1 MLHKHRS
8 IWTLGFIACMS
19 MLATATPAAAQT
31 GQSFHYVIPR
41 FSSNAGSQ
49 LIISNLSSRLVTPT
63 VKLIDAASEQLV
75 EATLPFQPGTE
86 GKLTPASFGLS
97 SFAGSVVIDSSA
109 PLSVL
114 AALGG
119 PGGIETVGPAPS
131 SNTLFVPFSEGTTGN
146 MQLTLF
152 NEESTSTT
160 VVITAVAPNGSNLG
174 LAQRVIPSLTTLTES
189 VSALFPKP
197 ASGSPRDIS
206 HLVIRVASNV
216 FGASRRVYA
225 HAEMI
230 GFQDTREGILY
241 PFSDFAAVT
250 GMPVASSILSGL
262 LPFFAQGSDYVTLLQ
277 VINTANLAGSVT
289 LTAKGPDG
297 NVIAGTEPVRLDLPA
312 NGAIRKSLKNIFSL
326 PPGLVIG
333 SVSLESSTPVIATEA
348 IASETQGAFILAPAG
363 PDAATNFVFSI
374 RDFNKDSFT
383 GFTFLN
389 SGGPAARLTLRNI
402 SGEGVATSRTTLTV
416 SPNTSLTRS
425 LAELLPEVRKAGLIH
440 VSSDVPIVA
449 TALEGRFDNTS
460 LGNLPA
466 THSQPDYTPPDPTEF
481 LVTGTVRHNGV
492 PLSSGILQLSG
503 PVNLAT
509 STDQNGVYFFEKT
522 PPGEYTIRPAA
533 TGYTFGPSER
543 KITIVSDSSRDNDF
557 AATLVTP
564 TISAV
569 QPPSVVAGSS
579 DTSLF
584 VVASP
589 ITPTTEIV
597 FEGVAVLTTI
607 STAALPV
614 TVAGATGGT
623 VTVIQNVQALK
634 TVLEAAKLAVAHIGS
649 FFIRT
654 NGPGGSAS
662 SDAVAFVVGGAAP
675 VLTSMTGVPDPLL
688 IGNPGF
694 TLTVNGTGFTAETV
708 LRVGE
713 TALKPTTFLSATQLR
728 AFVGPEL
735 LGEGGLLKVTA
746 LNPQPTVGPS
756 NALSVSLFNPIPG
769 LTSISPNSTA
779 VRLDPNSLP
788 LELTVNGFGF
798 SKDAVVTIDSTEVP
812 TEYRS
817 STLLIGSVSQKVLE
831 AAKILVVKAK
841 NPPPTLGTSEALP
854 LSLYNLVPTLRSLD
868 ASPLVFDPNPR
879 FKDDKPSFTA
889 QVVIRGT
896 NFTKDGLI
904 YVIGTPCDDDV
915 GGLGGERVSST
926 LIVGTIKI
934 ACLGLYRL
942 GVVNPQPGGGLSEL
956 LGFTVSEYTAP
967 TAVSITGLAPAGI
980 VAGGDTF
987 TLTISGSNIAIGAV
1001 VNFGTAVLFPA
1012 SVTSNAIVVTVPSYL
1027 VKSSG
1032 IVPVSITNPD
1042 ATGNSNRLLF
1052 TLN

>member
-1 MLHKHRS
+1 MLHKLRS
-8 IWTLGFIACMS
+8 IWTLRFIACMS
-19 MLATATPAAAQT
+19 MLAATTPAAAAQT
-31 GQSFHYVIPR
+31 SQDFHYVIPR
-41 FSSNAGSQ
+41 FTSNAGSQ

-63 VKLIDAASEQLV
+63 VRLIDAASAQLV
-75 EATLPFQPGTE
+75 EVTVPFQPGAE

-97 SFAGSVVIDSSA
+97 SFDGSVVIDSSA

-119 PGGIETVGPAPS
+119 PGGIEIVGPAAS
-131 SNTLFVPFSEGTTGN
+131 SNTLFIPFSEGTTGN

-160 VVITAVAPNGSNLG
+160 VVITAVAPGGSNLG
-174 LAQRVIPSLTTLTES
+174 VVQRVIPGLTTLTES

-197 ASGSPRDIS
+197 ASGSSRDIS

-216 FGASRRVYA
+216 FGAARRVYGQ
-225 HAEMI
+225 AEMI

-241 PFSDFAAVT
+241 PFSDFAAVA
-250 GMPVASSILSGL
+250 GAPLSSSINSGIV
-262 LPFFAQGSDYVTLLQ
+262 PFFAQGSDYVTLLQ

-297 NVIAGTEPVRLDLPA
+297 NIIAGTEPVRLDLPA
-312 NGAIRKSLKNIFSL
+312 NGAIRKSLKNILSL
-326 PPGLVIG
+326 APGLVIG
-333 SVSLESSTPVIATEA
+333 SVSFESSTPIIATEA
-348 IASETQGAFILAPAG
+348 IASESQGGFTLVPAG
-363 PDAATNFVFSI
+363 PDPATNFVFSI

-389 SGGPAARLTLRNI
+389 SGESVARLTLRNI
-402 SGEGVATSRTTLTV
+402 SAEGVANSRTALTAG
-416 SPNTSLTRS
+416 PKTSLTRS
-425 LAELLPEVRKAGLIH
+425 LAELLPEARKAGLIH

-449 TALEGRFDNTS
+449 AALEGRFDNTS

-466 THSQPDYTPPDPTEF
+466 THSQPDYTPPNPTKF
-481 LVTGTVRHNGV
+481 LITGTIRHNGV
-492 PLSSGILQLSG
+492 PFSGVSIQLSG
-503 PVNLAT
+503 PLNVAT
-509 STDQNGVYFFEKT
+509 STDQNGVYFFEET
-522 PPGEYTIRPAA
+522 PAGNYTIQPGA
-533 TGYTFGPSER
+533 TGYTFSPSPR
-543 KITIVSDSSRDNDF
+543 TVTIVEDSSRNNDF
-557 AATLVTP
+557 DGALVTP
-564 TISAV
+564 TITVV

-584 VVASP
+584 VVVSP
-589 ITPTTEIV
+589 ITAASEIV
-597 FEGVAVLTTI
+597 FEGAAVVTTI
-607 STAALPV
+607 STAAVPV
-614 TVAGATGGT
+614 TVAGATGGA
-623 VTVIQNVQALK
+623 VTVIQNMPALK
-634 TVLEAAKLAVAHIGS
+634 TVLAAAKLAVARIGS
-649 FFIRT
+649 FFVRT
-654 NGPGGSAS
+654 NGPGGSVS
-662 SDAVAFVVGGAAP
+662 SDAVTFVVGGAAP
-675 VLTSMTGVPDPLL
+675 ILTSMTGVPDPLL

-694 TLTVNGTGFTAETV
+694 TLTVNGIGFTVETV

-713 TALKPTTFLSATQLR
+713 TALATTFLSSTQLR
-728 AFVGPEL
+728 ALVPPSL

-756 NALSVSLFNPIPG
+756 NALTVSLFNPIPG
-769 LTSISPNSTA
+769 MTSIAPNSTA

-798 SKDAVVTIDSTEVP
+798 SKDAIVTIDGTEVP

-817 STLLIGSVSQKVLE
+817 STLLIGSVPQKVLE
-831 AAKILVVKAK
+831 AAKILVVKVK

-904 YVIGTPCDDDV
+904 YVIATPCDTDV
-915 GGLGGERVSST
+915 GGLSGERVSST

-934 ACLGLYRL
+934 ACLGLYKL

-956 LGFTVSEYTAP
+956 VGFTVSEYVAP

-980 VAGGDTF
+980 LAGADTF
-987 TLTISGSNIAIGAV
+987 TLTISGSNIAQGAV

-1012 SVTSNAIVVTVPSYL
+1012 SVTSNAIVVTIPSYL

>member
-19 MLATATPAAAQT
+19 MLAPATPAAAQT

-63 VKLIDAASEQLV
+63 VKLIDAATTQLV

-86 GKLTPASFGLS
+86 GKLTPASFGFS
-97 SFAGSVVIDSSA
+97 FFAGSVVIDSSA

-174 LAQRVIPSLTTLTES
+174 LVQRVIPSLTTLTES

-197 ASGSPRDIS
+197 ASGSSRDIS

-216 FGASRRVYA
+216 FGAARRVYA

-250 GMPVASSILSGL
+250 GVPIASSINSGVA
-262 LPFFAQGSDYVTLLQ
+262 PFFAQGSDYVSLLQ
-277 VINTANLAGSVT
+277 VINTTNVAGSVT
-289 LTAKGPDG
+289 VTAKAPDG

-333 SVSLESSTPVIATEA
+333 SVSLESSTPVIATGA
-348 IASETQGAFILAPAG
+348 IASETQGAFTLVPSG
-363 PDAATNFVFSI
+363 PDPAANFVFSI

-389 SGGPAARLTLRNI
+389 SSESVARLTLRNI
-402 SGEGVATSRTTLTV
+402 SAEGVANSRTTLTV

-460 LGNLPA
+460 LANLPA

-481 LVTGTVRHNGV
+481 LATGTVRHNGV

-579 DTSLF
+579 VTSLF

-694 TLTVNGTGFTAETV
+694 TLTVNGTGLTAETV

-713 TALKPTTFLSATQLR
+713 TALATTFLSSTQLR
-728 AFVGPEL
+728 ALVPPSL

-756 NALSVSLFNPIPG
+756 NALTVSLFNPIPG
-769 LTSISPNSTA
+769 MTSISPNSTA

-798 SKDAVVTIDSTEVP
+798 SKDAIVTVEGTEVP

-817 STLLIGSVSQKVLE
+817 SILLVGSVPQKVLE
-831 AAKILVVKAK
+831 AAKILVVKVK

-904 YVIGTPCDDDV
+904 YVIGTPCDNDV

-987 TLTISGSNIAIGAV
+987 TLTISGSNIATGAV